1 MSFKDIS
8 HLELWRPFCS
18 LERNCLVEDIMSNN
32 SVNCMCTCIHV
43 VNSLR
48 LGEGDVSIYFHT
60 YREMCTPMGGKRAS
74 LGYVR
79 ENGPVQQDIYP
90 DIYIIYVQ

>member
-1 MSFKDIS
+1 M
-8 HLELWRPFCS
+8 R
-18 LERNCLVEDIMSNN
+18 NN

-48 LGEGDVSIYFHT
+48 LVQGDVAIYFHT
-60 YREMCTPMGGKRAS
+60 NKEMCTPMEGKVAS
-74 LGYVR
+74 LGYVC

-90 DIYIIYVQ
+90 GIYIINVQ